1 MALLKP
7 HVDFKYN
14 VLFGSW
20 LLIYPL
26 ELFPFIFA
34 CLKYSHVCYILVDVD
49 PNVASSSNAIHV
61 TTTFIMDLE

>member
-14 VLFGSW
+14 ILFVFW
-20 LLIYPL
+20 FLIYPF
-26 ELFPFIFA
+26 ELFPLFFV

-61 TTTFIMDLE
+61 TTTFIIDLE